1 VTDFHDETI
10 VGFGAVRAEG
20 KSKAVAWKVAAM
32 LRAGA
37 TSGFPFSAR
46 RGEEEAAAW
55 EAARIDVEDD
65 LEHYLSSDDY

>member
-1 VTDFHDETI
+1 M
-10 VGFGAVRAEG
+10 GFGVVRAEG

-46 RGEEEAAAW
+46 RDEGEVAAW
-55 EAARIDVEDD
+55 EAARIKVEDD
-65 LEHYLSSDDY
+65 LEHYLRDDY